1 MSDQLEVHIA
11 EAHDGAILAR
21 FPFSVAGLEALK
33 AARTADS
40 WAEWL
45 DEAGAWRVPRTLWR
59 RAEQRLRARGYTIVP
74 LSMPNTGREGVPR
87 VLDAP
92 R

>member
-1 MSDQLEVHIA
+1 MSAELEVHIA
-11 EAHDGAILAR
+11 EAQDGAILAR
-21 FPFSVAGLEALK
+21 FPYSEAGVDAVK

-59 RAEQRLRARGYTIVP
+59 RAEQRLRAIGYAIVP
-74 LSMPNTGREGVPR
+74 LSPPHPDAEG
-87 VLDAP
+87 AP
-92 R
+92 